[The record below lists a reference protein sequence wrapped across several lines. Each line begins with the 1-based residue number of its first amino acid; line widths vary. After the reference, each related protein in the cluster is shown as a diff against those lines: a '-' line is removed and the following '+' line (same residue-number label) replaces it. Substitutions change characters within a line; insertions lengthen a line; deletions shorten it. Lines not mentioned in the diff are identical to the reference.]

1 MTEPNS
7 IVSALI
13 EPAPDTPAPE
23 PEKVTPEPA
32 SPQPEVAATGS
43 DNEPPEPEAKAE
55 TLKEYAERTGGK
67 LEDIYGLKTSSGH
80 TLSELS
86 DKAKDLDKLDVR
98 TTEQARA
105 EAEFRAQ
112 QAKFNEYVADWS
124 ALVESGQ
131 NDPAALERLQAQ
143 KAEHLKA
150 QETQTLQ
157 VIPEWGD
164 LTVKTADQQRINAF
178 ASKFGGPSDT
188 AEQLTAPWANLMMRY
203 VLTLEDQFQAALQKV
218 EKVKNKP
225 LPATGKS
232 TRPSAPPDGLN
243 VQAQALLKGLQNG

>member
-1 MTEPNS
+1 MTEPNA
-7 IVSALI
+7 IVEALT
-13 EPAPDTPAPE
+13 TPTQE
-23 PEKVTPEPA
+23 PEKAPV
-32 SPQPEVAATGS
+32 Q
-43 DNEPPEPEAKAE
+43 EPEAVTSVPDSSEGQSPSGDE
-55 TLKEYAERTGGK
+55 TEAKPAPRTVKDWATAHEIDPKEIYELVDGQGK
-67 LEDIYGLKTSSGH
+67 S
-80 TLSELS
+80 LS
-86 DKAKDLDKLDVR
+86 DLSNKARDFDKLDVR

-143 KAEHLKA
+143 KVEHLKA

-218 EKVKNKP
+218 EKVRNKP
-225 LPATGKS
+225 LPTTGKS